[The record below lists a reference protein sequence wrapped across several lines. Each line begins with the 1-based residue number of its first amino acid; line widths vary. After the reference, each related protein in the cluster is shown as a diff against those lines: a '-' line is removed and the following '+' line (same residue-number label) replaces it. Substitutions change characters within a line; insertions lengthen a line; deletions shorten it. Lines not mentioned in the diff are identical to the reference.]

1 MEEELRILS
10 IKLGKLSKAYQK
22 LLEDNERLKADVGY
36 LKKEEANYKAR
47 VIENEILKEKQRR
60 AVKKLEAVL
69 KKISKG
75 E

>member
-1 MEEELRILS
+1 VEEELRILS
-10 IKLGKLSKAYQK
+10 IKLTKLSKSYKK
-22 LLEDNERLKADVGY
+22 LKEDNDRLKADIGY
-36 LKKEEANYKAR
+36 LKKEEERHREKM
-47 VIENEILKEKQRR
+47 IENETLKERQKR

>member
-10 IKLGKLSKAYQK
+10 VKLTKLSKFYKK
-22 LLEDNERLKADVGY
+22 LKEDNERLKADIGY
-36 LKKEEANYKAR
+36 LKKEEER
-47 VIENEILKEKQRR
+47 HRERTIENEILRNKQER

>member
-10 IKLGKLSKAYQK
+10 IKLGKLSKAYKK
-22 LLEDNERLKADVGY
+22 LLEDNERLKADIGY
-36 LKKEEANYKAR
+36 LKKEEANYKER
-47 VIENEILKEKQRR
+47 IVENEILKDKQKR

>member
-1 MEEELRILS
+1 VEEELRILS
-10 IKLGKLSKAYQK
+10 IKLTKLSKSYKK
-22 LLEDNERLKADVGY
+22 LKEDNDRLKADIGY
-36 LKKEEANYKAR
+36 FKKEEER
-47 VIENEILKEKQRR
+47 HRERMIENETLKERQKR

>member
-10 IKLGKLSKAYQK
+10 VKLNKLSKAYNK
-22 LLEDNERLKADVGY
+22 LKEDNERLRADVGY
-36 LKKEEANYKAR
+36 LRSEAETHKDR
-47 VIENEILKEKQRR
+47 LIENKVLNDKQTK
-60 AVKKLEAVL
+60 AVKKLESLL

>member
-10 IKLGKLSKAYQK
+10 IKLTKLSKSYKK
-22 LLEDNERLKADVGY
+22 LKEDNDRLKADIGY
-36 LKKEEANYKAR
+36 FKNEEER
-47 VIENEILKEKQRR
+47 HRERMIENETLKDRQKR

>member
-10 IKLGKLSKAYQK
+10 IKLGKLSKAYKK

>member
-10 IKLGKLSKAYQK
+10 IKLNKLSKAYKK
-22 LLEDNERLKADVGY
+22 LKEDNDRLQADIGY
-36 LKKEEANYKAR
+36 LRRET
-47 VIENEILKEKQRR
+47 ENHKDRLVENKVLSDKQ
-60 AVKKLEAVL
+60 VKVTKKLESLL